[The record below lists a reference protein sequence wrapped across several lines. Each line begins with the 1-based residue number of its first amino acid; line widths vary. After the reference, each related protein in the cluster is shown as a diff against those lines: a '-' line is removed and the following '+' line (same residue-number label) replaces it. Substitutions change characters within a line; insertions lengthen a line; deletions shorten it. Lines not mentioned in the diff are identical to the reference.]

1 MFEGADQKKSDLIE
15 LLRAIRENN
24 PVVLEKIYREQ
35 YYKTEQFILNNNGT
49 RDDAKD
55 IYQQAFTVLW
65 RNVQL
70 DKLNNQNVE
79 SIAGYLLKIVKHKW
93 IDHLRSAYVK
103 HGSNSIESD
112 SIFLIEEDLTDEEQE
127 AKLNLIKLCFHKLGE
142 DCKKVLT
149 DFYYKKKSLKA
160 IALKMGWA
168 ETTARNNKYRC
179 IEKLR
184 TLVYKKNETLE

>member
-112 SIFLIEEDLTDEEQE
+112 SILLIEEDLTDEEQE

-184 TLVYKKNETLE
+184 TLVYKKNETFE